1 MYQQDE
7 TFEVGAI
14 VGDRINNRKKEY
26 KIRWKDYSEKYDSWE
41 PEINL
46 INDGVRDLI
55 EEYNARK
62 RRRP

>member
-1 MYQQDE
+1 MA
-7 TFEVGAI
+7 GAWHSHQ
-14 VGDRINNRKKEY
+14 EY

-62 RRRP
+62 RRR